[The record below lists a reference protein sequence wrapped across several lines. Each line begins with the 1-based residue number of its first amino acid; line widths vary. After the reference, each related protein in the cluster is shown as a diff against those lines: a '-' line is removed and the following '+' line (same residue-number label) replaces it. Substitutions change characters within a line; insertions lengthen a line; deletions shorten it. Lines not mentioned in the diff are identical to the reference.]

1 MRNPETH
8 VTEPNLTNT
17 AGFGYSTMVLLVDDQ
32 PIVAQ
37 AVGRLL
43 ADLPD
48 IDLHYCSDPIEAIK
62 EANNIK
68 PSVILQDLVMPSIDG
83 LDLVRLF
90 RANPGTA
97 ETPIIVLSS
106 EDDSEVKSQAFAVGA
121 NDYLVKL
128 PDKIELIARIRY
140 HSRAY
145 LNQIQR
151 DEAFRALRESQ
162 QQLSVSNTA
171 LISLNQSLEE
181 ATRAKAEFV
190 ANMSH
195 EIRTPMNG
203 VTGMTALL
211 LETELTDDQRDYVET
226 IHSSADSLVTI
237 IDDIL
242 DFSKIESGRMDFEER
257 PFDLRTC
264 IEESLELLAPKVHE
278 KRLDLAYELD
288 DSIPQVIVGDA
299 TRLRQILVN
308 LVGNAVKF
316 TAKGEVAVNAFWA
329 EPNSGNGML
338 HFTVRDT
345 GIGIPEDK
353 QVRLFKS
360 FSQADS
366 STSRHFGGSG
376 LGLAISKRL
385 TEFMGGRMWVESTA
399 GKGSTFHFTIRVK
412 LLSGGSP
419 GRWERSHGNLAG
431 RRVLILEDNATSQ
444 RILATWLDKFGM
456 RGVSVTTAAEAV
468 ALLER
473 DRHFD
478 AAILDFQLPEVDG
491 LSVAESIRTLPGYET
506 LPILLLT
513 SVHLRAGDPRAAA
526 VRVSVSVYKPIR
538 PKQLLDA
545 LSQSFGRSL
554 KSTSKTQP
562 GFIFDDSFAS
572 RFPARVLIADDS
584 RVNQKV
590 ASSFLEKLGYRAE
603 VVSDGLEVLRALEL
617 KPYDIVFLDVQMPE
631 MDGYE
636 AARQLRR
643 RWPDDQRPRIIA
655 MTGNAMQGD
664 KERCLEAG
672 MDDYIAKPVRV
683 EELRTALERWSRPC
697 VTTDAGSENPEPVA
711 LGIITVDPLEHIIVK
726 VRKDALAGV

>member
-1 MRNPETH
+1 MRKPEKP
-8 VTEPNLTNT
+8 VTGPSTP
-17 AGFGYSTMVLLVDDQ
+17 AVDYSTMVLLVDDQ
-32 PIVAQ
+32 PMVAQ

-43 ADLPD
+43 ADSPD
-48 IDLHYCSDPIEAIK
+48 IDLHYCCDPIEAIK
-62 EANNIK
+62 EANCIK

-140 HSRAY
+140 HSKAC

-151 DEAFRALRESQ
+151 DDAFRALRESQ
-162 QQLSVSNTA
+162 QQLRASNTA

-242 DFSKIESGRMDFEER
+242 DFSKIESGRMDFEEC

-278 KRLDLAYELD
+278 KQLDLAYELED
-288 DSIPQVIVGDA
+288 AIPTIVVGDV

-316 TAKGEVAVNAFWA
+316 TAEGEVAVKAAWA
-329 EPNSGNGML
+329 DPGSRNGML

-345 GIGIPEDK
+345 GIGIPEDR
-353 QVRLFKS
+353 QGRLFKS

-366 STSRHFGGSG
+366 STSRQFGGSG

-385 TEFMGGRMWVESTA
+385 AEFMGGRMWVESKA
-399 GKGSTFHFTIRVK
+399 GQGSTFHFTIQVK
-412 LLSGGSP
+412 TLAGGSP
-419 GRWERSHGNLAG
+419 IRWDRLHPGVAG
-431 RRVLILEDNATSQ
+431 RRVLVLEDNATSR
-444 RILATWLDKFGM
+444 RILTNWLERFGM
-456 RGVSVTTAAEAV
+456 RVSAV
-468 ALLER
+468 ATAPEALEVLQR
-473 DRHFD
+473 DDDFD
-478 AAILDFQLPEVDG
+478 AAILDFQLPGMDG
-491 LSVAESIRTLPGYET
+491 LLVAESIRKLPGFQA
-506 LPILLLT
+506 LPLLLLT

-545 LSQSFGRSL
+545 LSQCFGRSL
-554 KSTSKTQP
+554 TSSTKAP
-562 GFIFDDSFAS
+562 HGLVFDHAFAS
-572 RFPARVLIADDS
+572 RFPSRILVADDN

-590 ASSFLEKLGYRAE
+590 ASSFLDKLGYRADL
-603 VVSDGLEVLRALEL
+603 VSNGLEVLRELER
-617 KPYDIVFLDVQMPE
+617 KPYDIVFLDIQMPE

-636 AARQLRR
+636 TARQLHR
-643 RWPDDQRPRIIA
+643 RWPEEQRPRIIA

-664 KERCLEAG
+664 REKCLAAG

-683 EELRTALERWSRPC
+683 EELRTALERWSRPLP
-697 VTTDAGSENPEPVA
+697 T
-711 LGIITVDPLEHIIVK
+711 
-726 VRKDALAGV
+726 AGVKPEKPKHVAP